1 MRGDYENE
9 QFNAVNTELSDAST
23 ETFRYAVLNL
33 PAFQTI
39 MYTAIVCI
47 MWFGGGF
54 ILQGDMSVGQL
65 TAFLSYVLQVLN
77 SVMMFSGAFL
87 QMTRSLASARR
98 IREVLTEQPDLANAA
113 EPVPPMMPTVAPAGM
128 CSVMSDRAL
137 FCAAALYLK
146 LTPSKSI

>member
-1 MRGDYENE
+1 M
-9 QFNAVNTELSDAST
+9 SDAST

-77 SVMMFSGAFL
+77 SVMMFSGAFC
-87 QMTRSLASARR
+87 R
-98 IREVLTEQPDLANAA
+98 
-113 EPVPPMMPTVAPAGM
+113 
-128 CSVMSDRAL
+128 
-137 FCAAALYLK
+137 
-146 LTPSKSI
+146 